1 MIGKGSFAHIE
12 NIRRETS
19 ADKNGLKSHTSAVT
33 MRIYSATRTITIP
46 QDQNL
51 TELLHS
57 RANPSLP
64 ESHLI
69 AKDNLTNRSLT
80 IGKLRHRA
88 GRIARGLRDRF
99 QPAAGAR
106 WAVIVPNS
114 VEYIE
119 ICHAILWVG
128 GVFCPIN
135 HQLRA
140 QEIANALVTTRPSY
154 VVTYGPTLD
163 KVLQAIPAASE
174 ELLGQCIIYPKP
186 ELLTMIERV
195 CGYEHIPGDFF
206 PPDPLEIPH
215 DDDTQDKVAS
225 IHLSSGTTGKPKG
238 VELTHY
244 NYVANCYQLVAHDAA
259 QFSMSSR
266 TVAYTPFAHIGMTTL
281 PLFLG
286 PWAGMFHHAM
296 PSYNAETFG
305 ALVAS
310 NQANTFQGVPSVVLS
325 WANTDITSR
334 YDFSSAQIINAGGL
348 PMHQTSL
355 NRLYSKA
362 PWRTINVYG
371 MTEAA
376 GYVAYQRLNEDL
388 PRNTVGHFLPNIDA
402 VLRAGDQDAPEG
414 GPGELWIRGPNI
426 TRRYASGQQADD
438 TAVSA
443 SGWYNTGDVCTID
456 PNGRVSIV
464 GRMKELIKYKGFQV
478 SPSELE
484 AYLDAHKDVVEAGV
498 AALWDESQ
506 LTEIPTA
513 WVVLNDT
520 VVDRQRSLRD
530 IQASVDSKVS
540 GYKKLRG
547 GVWEVQQLPR
557 NATGKLL
564 RKAMSKMCDGLC
576 SLVDPMQNNLSS
588 RL

>member
-1 MIGKGSFAHIE
+1 
-12 NIRRETS
+12 
-19 ADKNGLKSHTSAVT
+19 
-33 MRIYSATRTITIP
+33 MRIYHATQTIAIP

-57 RANPSLP
+57 RANPSIP

-80 IGKLRHRA
+80 IGELRHHA
-88 GRIARGLRDRF
+88 GRIARGFKDRLE
-99 QPAAGAR
+99 PPAGAR
-106 WAVIVPNS
+106 WAVILPNS
-114 VEYIE
+114 VEYLE
-119 ICHAILWVG
+119 TCHAILWVG

-135 HQLRA
+135 HQLRVE
-140 QEIANALVTTRPSY
+140 EITNALVTTRPSY
-154 VVTYGPTLD
+154 IVAWGSVCH
-163 KVLQAIPAASE
+163 KVLQAIPRASQ
-174 ELLGQCIIYPKP
+174 ELLIQGIVYPVP
-186 ELLTMIERV
+186 ELITSIERV
-195 CGYEHIPGDFF
+195 DGYEHIPDDFF
-206 PPDPLEIPH
+206 QPTSLEVPH
-215 DDDTQDKVAS
+215 DHDTRNKIAS

-244 NYVANCYQLVAHDAA
+244 NYVAQCYQLVAHDAA

-286 PWAGMFHHAM
+286 PWTGMFHHAM
-296 PSYNAETFG
+296 PSYNLETFG

-334 YDFSSAQIINAGGL
+334 HDFSNAQIINAGGL
-348 PMHQTSL
+348 PMNRTSL
-355 NRLYSKA
+355 NNLYKKA
-362 PWRTINVYG
+362 PWKVISVYG

-388 PRNTVGHFLPNIDA
+388 PDNMVGHFLPNIDA
-402 VLRAGDQDAPEG
+402 VLRAGDKDAPEG

-426 TRRYASGQQADD
+426 TRRYAFDPRADEV
-438 TAVSA
+438 AFPA
-443 SGWYNTGDVCTID
+443 RGWYNTGDVCTIN
-456 PNGRVSIV
+456 PQGRVSIV
-464 GRMKELIKYKGFQV
+464 GRVKELIKYKGFQV

-484 AYLDAHKDVVEAGV
+484 AYLNAHKDVVEAGV
-498 AALWDESQ
+498 ASLWDEEQ
-506 LTEIPTA
+506 LTELPTA
-513 WVVLNDT
+513 WVVLIDS
-520 VVDRQRSLRD
+520 VSDRLQALKD
-530 IQASVDSKVS
+530 IHASVDSKVS

-547 GVWEVQQLPR
+547 GVWEVQRLPK
-557 NATGKLL
+557 NPTGKIL
-564 RKAMSKMCDGLC
+564 RKAMTQMCDGLC
-576 SLVDPMQNNLSS
+576 SLALPVQSSLSS